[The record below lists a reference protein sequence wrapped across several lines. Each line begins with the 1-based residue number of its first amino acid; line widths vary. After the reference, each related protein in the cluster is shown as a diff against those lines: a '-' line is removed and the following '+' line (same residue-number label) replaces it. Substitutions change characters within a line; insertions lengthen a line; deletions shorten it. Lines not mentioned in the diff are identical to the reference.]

1 MNVRHNILSR
11 FLGVLTVMVFA
22 LLGITSCSETETTDK
37 TDFILYYTSMTDIGP
52 GMSSDIAQPSYK
64 GATPSDFTITG
75 VTLDGQAYTGNLFE
89 INPTSGTVHIESD
102 ETTPVGVYKISV
114 SCVAGG
120 STFTYNDIISVN
132 FLKRVPEGIT
142 VTPGA
147 LVADFADIIDA
158 NSTVELPTAQVTTEQ
173 NHISIT
179 GYSISSVR
187 LGETIVDNKK
197 NPMFAVSSDG
207 TISIVRGSNAI
218 EPGLYTIDLKLNTAV
233 SGSDSEEGLFANALT
248 VNVTS
253 KPLALTYATGKL
265 EEATE
270 ESGNTSFVSQAP
282 TFKGSTDGIAY
293 SIESVSPASDKFV
306 IDAKTGVI
314 SVAEGHGLKSGEKYS
329 VSVRVKN
336 DYSTEGV
343 VFNNVFTLN
352 VVEYIEPISNFAYEM
367 TPVTEQVEFEIP
379 VKAGF
384 KGAEPVFVFES
395 ISAEDKN
402 IVSLDGK
409 TGTISAKKGHKLT
422 LGEHKFT
429 VKASNDKNSETAE
442 LIINVTENPNK
453 FTYIRYGNNLGL
465 TPAENYAN
473 QFRLEDK
480 EVFNSNAEFNTPETD
495 SKKTLTWTVGTTAGV
510 DVGGSATWTNVKI
523 NAKTGKLSL
532 GALPP
537 VQKCVVVLVTATA
550 GTGKEAYSMTVPV
563 FFHNSNADKAGGK
576 IEYTPFVLQVNPKKG
591 GRSVVP
597 TITSTIDMSK
607 FVLDFRRDPVYFNIN
622 GVYQD
627 GTPLQSGGPQ
637 ESNKGHYK
645 QSPFMK
651 ALWDQCGAG
660 YGAKAPMAYF
670 DVKDNIRENH
680 TDKTLGYVDNADG
693 DKKFSVVINAN
704 QWCQRAEDSQ
714 DILAWANGV
723 VIMSMTYDNS
733 ASTVSKPTVGSET
746 GPIVIWLDTNF

>member
-142 VTPGA
+142 VTPEA

-173 NHISIT
+173 SHISIT

-197 NPMFAVSSDG
+197 NSMFAVSSDG

-270 ESGNTSFVSQAP
+270 ESGNTSFVSQVP

-384 KGAEPVFVFES
+384 KGAEPRFE
-395 ISAEDKN
+395 IAEINDADKN
-402 IVSLDGK
+402 YVSIDAE
-409 TGTISAKKGHKLT
+409 TGTISAKKKNKLS
-422 LGEHKFT
+422 LGEHRIV
-429 VKASNDKNSETAE
+429 VKATNDKGSETAE
-442 LIINVTENPNK
+442 LIFTVNANPNM
-453 FTYIRYGNNLGL
+453 FTYISYGNNLGL
-465 TPAENYAN
+465 TPAKDYAS
-473 QFRLEDK
+473 QFRGYSLK
-480 EVFNSNAEFNTPETD
+480 ELKAIKYIPETD
-495 SKKTLTWTVGTTAGV
+495 IPEGKNVTWKVK
-510 DVGGSATWTNVKI
+510 GSIQTGKI
-523 NAKTGKLSL
+523 TIDAKTGELTVADFKANQI
-532 GALPP
+532 GVA
-537 VQKCVVVLVTATA
+537 LVTATVGESEKDPKAISVTIPVCFHYA
-550 GTGKEAYSMTVPV
+550 GPGTEPNKTPKFGNDIY
-563 FFHNSNADKAGGK
+563 
-576 IEYTPFVLQVNPKKG
+576 IEYSPFVLHVNSIKG
-591 GRSVVP
+591 GRSVTPKFNTEKGVTP
-597 TITSTIDMSK
+597 DEK
-607 FVLDFRRDPVYFNIN
+607 FVLDYSRTFQYVNIN
-622 GVYQD
+622 GTDQD
-627 GTPLQSGGPQ
+627 GNALSSGRLDKEDGSLFFRSVW
-637 ESNKGHYK
+637 EKNGGGSYSSKDLLT
-645 QSPFMK
+645 SFS
-651 ALWDQCGAG
+651 GA
-660 YGAKAPMAYF
+660 ANVLA
-670 DVKDNIRENH
+670 
-680 TDKTLGYVDNADG
+680 YVDNTPGDNQYSVVVNANKWQDENGNYADG
-693 DKKFSVVINAN
+693 
-704 QWCQRAEDSQ
+704 
-714 DILAWANGV
+714 
-723 VIMSMTYDNS
+723 IMHGQMTYVTN
-733 ASTVSKPTVGSET
+733 GSNDPLFIKNNGT
-746 GPIVIWLDTNF
+746 LVFPLVIWLDKNYNK

>member
-11 FLGVLTVMVFA
+11 FLGVLTVMLFA
-22 LLGITSCSETETTDK
+22 LLSITSCSETETTDK

-142 VTPGA
+142 VTPEA

-409 TGTISAKKGHKLT
+409 TGTISGKKGHKLT

-473 QFRLEDK
+473 QFRLADK
-480 EVFNSNAEFNTPETD
+480 EEFNTNDDFNTPETD
-495 SKKTLTWTVGTTAGV
+495 SKKTLTWSVSGI
-510 DVGGSATWTNVKI
+510 DVGGTSTWNKVKI
-523 NAKTGKLSL
+523 DSKTGKLTL
-532 GALPP
+532 NALPNE
-537 VQKCVVVLVTATA
+537 QKCVVVLVKATA
-550 GTGKEAYSMTVPV
+550 GSGKKAYSITVPV

-607 FVLDFRRDPVYFNIN
+607 FVLDFRRDPIYYNIN
-622 GVYQD
+622 GEYQD
-627 GTPLQSGGPQ
+627 GTPLESGGTQ
-637 ESNKGHYK
+637 KHTKGYYK

-651 ALWDQCGAG
+651 ALWVQCGAG
-660 YGAKAPMAYF
+660 LGAKIPMSYF
-670 DVKDNIRENH
+670 EGKGNIKENH

-733 ASTVSKPTVGSET
+733 VSTVSKPTVGSET

>member
-75 VTLDGQAYTGNLFE
+75 VTLDGQTYTGNLFE

-102 ETTPVGVYKISV
+102 ETTQVGVYKISV

-142 VTPGA
+142 VTPEA

-270 ESGNTSFVSQAP
+270 ESGNTSFVSQVP

-293 SIESVSPASDKFV
+293 SIESVSPASDKLV

-402 IVSLDGK
+402 IVSLDEK
-409 TGTISAKKGHKLT
+409 TGTISGKKGHKLT

-473 QFRLEDK
+473 QFRLAEK
-480 EVFNSNAEFNTPETD
+480 EEFNNNDDFNTPETD
-495 SKKTLTWTVGTTAGV
+495 SKKTLTWSVSGI
-510 DVGGSATWTNVKI
+510 DVGGTSTWNKVKI
-523 NAKTGKLSL
+523 DSKTGKLTL
-532 GALPP
+532 NALPNE
-537 VQKCVVVLVTATA
+537 QKCVVVLVKATA
-550 GTGKEAYSMTVPV
+550 GSGKKAYSITVPV
-563 FFHNSNADKAGGK
+563 FFHNSNADKTNGK

-591 GRSVVP
+591 GRSVTP
-597 TITSTIDMSK
+597 TITNTIDMSK
-607 FVLDFRRDPVYFNIN
+607 FVLDFRRDPIYYNIN
-622 GVYQD
+622 GEYQD
-627 GTPLQSGGPQ
+627 GTPLESGGTQ
-637 ESNKGHYK
+637 KHTKGYYK

-660 YGAKAPMAYF
+660 YGAKVPMSYF
-670 DVKDNIRENH
+670 NGNNPKASL

-693 DKKFSVVINAN
+693 ENKFSVVINAN
-704 QWCQRAEDSQ
+704 QFCQRAEDSQ
-714 DILAWANGV
+714 DVLAWANGV
-723 VIMSMTYDNS
+723 VIMSMTYSDNV
-733 ASTVSKPTVGSET
+733 TNVNKGTET

>member
-11 FLGVLTVMVFA
+11 FLGVLTVMLFA
-22 LLGITSCSETETTDK
+22 LLSITSCSETETTDK

-142 VTPGA
+142 VTPEA

-270 ESGNTSFVSQAP
+270 ESGNTSFVSQVP

-379 VKAGF
+379 VKDGF

-473 QFRLEDK
+473 QFRLADK
-480 EVFNSNAEFNTPETD
+480 EEFNGNAEFSTPETD
-495 SKKTLTWTVGTTAGV
+495 SKKTLTWSVSGI
-510 DVGGSATWTNVKI
+510 DVGGTSTWNKVKI
-523 NAKTGKLSL
+523 DSKTGKLTL
-532 GALPP
+532 NALPNE
-537 VQKCVVVLVTATA
+537 QKCVVVLVKATA
-550 GTGKEAYSMTVPV
+550 GSGKKAYSITVTV
-563 FFHNSNADKAGGK
+563 FFHNSNADKTNGK

-591 GRSVVP
+591 GRSVTP
-597 TITSTIDMSK
+597 TITNTIDMSK
-607 FVLDFRRDPVYFNIN
+607 FVLDFRRDPIYYNIN
-622 GVYQD
+622 GEYQD
-627 GTPLQSGGPQ
+627 GTPLESGGTQ
-637 ESNKGHYK
+637 KHTKGYYK
-645 QSPFMK
+645 QSPFME
-651 ALWDQCGAG
+651 ALWVQCGAG
-660 YGAKAPMAYF
+660 LGAKAPMAYF
-670 DVKDNIRENH
+670 DVKGNIRENH

-723 VIMSMTYDNS
+723 VIMSMTYSDNV
-733 ASTVSKPTVGSET
+733 TNVNKGTEV

>member
-142 VTPGA
+142 VTPEA

-270 ESGNTSFVSQAP
+270 ESGNTSFVSQVP

-367 TPVTEQVEFEIP
+367 TPVTGQVEFEIP

-384 KGAEPVFVFES
+384 KGAEPRFE
-395 ISAEDKN
+395 IAEINDVDKN
-402 IVSLDGK
+402 YVSIDAE
-409 TGTISAKKGHKLT
+409 TGTISAKKKNKLS
-422 LGEHKFT
+422 LGEHIIV
-429 VKASNDKNSETAE
+429 VKATNDKGSETAE
-442 LIINVTENPNK
+442 LIFTVNANPNM
-453 FTYIRYGNNLGL
+453 FTYISYGNNLGL
-465 TPAENYAN
+465 TPAKDYAS
-473 QFRLEDK
+473 QFRGYSLK
-480 EVFNSNAEFNTPETD
+480 ELKAIKYIPETD
-495 SKKTLTWTVGTTAGV
+495 IPEGKNVTWKVK
-510 DVGGSATWTNVKI
+510 GSIQTGKI
-523 NAKTGKLSL
+523 TIDAKTGELTVADFKANQI
-532 GALPP
+532 GVA
-537 VQKCVVVLVTATA
+537 LVTATVGESEKDPKAISVTIPVCFHYA
-550 GTGKEAYSMTVPV
+550 GPGTEPNKTPKFGNDIY
-563 FFHNSNADKAGGK
+563 
-576 IEYTPFVLQVNPKKG
+576 IEYSPFVLHVNSIKG
-591 GRSVVP
+591 GRSVTPKFNTEKGVTP
-597 TITSTIDMSK
+597 DEK
-607 FVLDFRRDPVYFNIN
+607 FVLDYSRTFQYVNIN
-622 GVYQD
+622 GTDQD
-627 GTPLQSGGPQ
+627 GNALSSGRLDKEDGSLFFRSVW
-637 ESNKGHYK
+637 EKNGGGSYSSKDLLT
-645 QSPFMK
+645 SFS
-651 ALWDQCGAG
+651 GA
-660 YGAKAPMAYF
+660 ANVLA
-670 DVKDNIRENH
+670 
-680 TDKTLGYVDNADG
+680 YVDNTPGDNQYSVVVNANKWQDENGNYADG
-693 DKKFSVVINAN
+693 
-704 QWCQRAEDSQ
+704 
-714 DILAWANGV
+714 
-723 VIMSMTYDNS
+723 IMHGQMTYVTN
-733 ASTVSKPTVGSET
+733 GSNDPLFIKNNGT
-746 GPIVIWLDTNF
+746 LVFPLVIWLDKNYNK

>member
-22 LLGITSCSETETTDK
+22 LLSITSCSETETTDK

-64 GATPSDFTITG
+64 GATPSDFSITG

-102 ETTPVGVYKISV
+102 ETTQVGVYKISV

-142 VTPGA
+142 VTPEA

-270 ESGNTSFVSQAP
+270 ESGNTSFVSQVP

-314 SVAEGHGLKSGEKYS
+314 SVAEGHGLKSGEKYV

-473 QFRLEDK
+473 QFRLAEK
-480 EVFNSNAEFNTPETD
+480 EEFNNNDDFNTPETD
-495 SKKTLTWTVGTTAGV
+495 SKKTLTWSVGTTAGV
-510 DVGGSATWTNVKI
+510 DVGGSSAWSNVKI

-627 GTPLQSGGPQ
+627 GTPLQSGGTQ
-637 ESNKGHYK
+637 THKNGHYK
-645 QSPFMK
+645 QSLFMK
-651 ALWDQCGAG
+651 TLWVQCGAG
-660 YGAKAPMAYF
+660 LGAKIPMSYF
-670 DVKDNIRENH
+670 DGKGNIKENH

-733 ASTVSKPTVGSET
+733 ASTVNKPTVGSET

>member
-22 LLGITSCSETETTDK
+22 LLSITSCSETETTDK

-142 VTPGA
+142 VTPEA

-306 IDAKTGVI
+306 INTKTGVI
-314 SVAEGHGLKSGEKYS
+314 SVAEGHGLKSGEKYV

-367 TPVTEQVEFEIP
+367 THVTEQVEFEIP

-402 IVSLDGK
+402 IVSLDEK
-409 TGTISAKKGHKLT
+409 TGTISGKKGHKLT

-473 QFRLEDK
+473 QFRLAEK
-480 EVFNSNAEFNTPETD
+480 EEFNTNDDFNTPETD
-495 SKKTLTWTVGTTAGV
+495 SKKTLTWSVSGI
-510 DVGGSATWTNVKI
+510 DVGGTSTWNKVKI
-523 NAKTGKLSL
+523 DSKTGKLTL
-532 GALPP
+532 NALPNE
-537 VQKCVVVLVTATA
+537 QKCVVVLVKATA
-550 GTGKEAYSMTVPV
+550 GSGKKAYSITVPV

-607 FVLDFRRDPVYFNIN
+607 FVLDFRRDPIYYNIN
-622 GVYQD
+622 GEYQD
-627 GTPLQSGGPQ
+627 GTPLESGGTQ
-637 ESNKGHYK
+637 KHTKGYYK

-651 ALWDQCGAG
+651 ALWVQCGAG
-660 YGAKAPMAYF
+660 LGAKIPMSYF
-670 DVKDNIRENH
+670 DGKGNIKENH

-723 VIMSMTYDNS
+723 VIMSMTYDSKQTNS
-733 ASTVSKPTVGSET
+733 RFGNWPYCNLA
-746 GPIVIWLDTNF
+746 

>member
-11 FLGVLTVMVFA
+11 FLGVLTVMVLA
-22 LLGITSCSETETTDK
+22 LLSITSCSETETTDK

-64 GATPSDFTITG
+64 GATPSDFSIAG

-142 VTPGA
+142 VTPEA

-409 TGTISAKKGHKLT
+409 TGTISGKKGHKLT

-473 QFRLEDK
+473 QFRLADK
-480 EVFNSNAEFNTPETD
+480 EEFNGNAEFSTPETD
-495 SKKTLTWTVGTTAGV
+495 SKKTLTWSVSGI
-510 DVGGSATWTNVKI
+510 DVGGTSTWNKVKI
-523 NAKTGKLSL
+523 DSKTGKLTL
-532 GALPP
+532 NALPNE
-537 VQKCVVVLVTATA
+537 QKCVVVLVKATA
-550 GTGKEAYSMTVPV
+550 GSGKKAYSITVPV

-607 FVLDFRRDPVYFNIN
+607 FVLDFRRDPIYYNIN
-622 GVYQD
+622 GEYQD
-627 GTPLQSGGPQ
+627 GTPLESGGTQ
-637 ESNKGHYK
+637 KHKKGYYK

-660 YGAKAPMAYF
+660 LGAKIPMSYFF
-670 DVKDNIRENH
+670 DVKGNIKENH

-733 ASTVSKPTVGSET
+733 VSTVNQPTVGSET

>member
-11 FLGVLTVMVFA
+11 FLGVLTVMLFA
-22 LLGITSCSETETTDK
+22 LLSITSCSETETTDK

-64 GATPSDFTITG
+64 GATPSDFSIAG

-142 VTPGA
+142 VTPEA

-197 NPMFAVSSDG
+197 NPISSDG

-314 SVAEGHGLKSGEKYS
+314 SVAEGHGLKSGEKYV

-409 TGTISAKKGHKLT
+409 TGTISGKKGHKLT

-597 TITSTIDMSK
+597 TITSTIDISK

-627 GTPLQSGGPQ
+627 GTPLQSGGTQ
-637 ESNKGHYK
+637 THKNGHYK
-645 QSPFMK
+645 QSLFMK
-651 ALWDQCGAG
+651 TLWVQCGAG
-660 YGAKAPMAYF
+660 LGAKTPMSF
-670 DVKDNIRENH
+670 FNSNNPKSNL
-680 TDKTLGYVDNADG
+680 TDKTLGYVDNAEG
-693 DKKFSVVINAN
+693 QNKFSVVINAN
-704 QWCQRAEDSQ
+704 QWCQRAEDGQ
-714 DILAWANGV
+714 DVLGWANGV

-733 ASTVSKPTVGSET
+733 VSTVNKPTVGSET

>member
-11 FLGVLTVMVFA
+11 FLGVLTVMLFA
-22 LLGITSCSETETTDK
+22 LLSITSCSETETTDK

-142 VTPGA
+142 VTPEA

-158 NSTVELPTAQVTTEQ
+158 NSTAELPTAQVTTEQ

-197 NPMFAVSSDG
+197 SPMFAVSSDG

-270 ESGNTSFVSQAP
+270 ESGNTSFVSQVP

-314 SVAEGHGLKSGEKYS
+314 SVAEGHGLKSGEKYV

-384 KGAEPVFVFES
+384 KGAEPVFEFES

-409 TGTISAKKGHKLT
+409 TGTISGKKGHKLT

-473 QFRLEDK
+473 QFRLADK
-480 EVFNSNAEFNTPETD
+480 EEFNTNDDFNTPETY
-495 SKKTLTWTVGTTAGV
+495 SKNKLTWTLGTTSGV
-510 DVGGSATWTNVKI
+510 DVGGSATWTKVKI
-523 NAKTGKLSL
+523 NAKT
-532 GALPP
+532 
-537 VQKCVVVLVTATA
+537 
-550 GTGKEAYSMTVPV
+550 
-563 FFHNSNADKAGGK
+563 
-576 IEYTPFVLQVNPKKG
+576 
-591 GRSVVP
+591 
-597 TITSTIDMSK
+597 
-607 FVLDFRRDPVYFNIN
+607 
-622 GVYQD
+622 
-627 GTPLQSGGPQ
+627 
-637 ESNKGHYK
+637 
-645 QSPFMK
+645 
-651 ALWDQCGAG
+651 
-660 YGAKAPMAYF
+660 AK
-670 DVKDNIRENH
+670 
-680 TDKTLGYVDNADG
+680 
-693 DKKFSVVINAN
+693 
-704 QWCQRAEDSQ
+704 
-714 DILAWANGV
+714 
-723 VIMSMTYDNS
+723 
-733 ASTVSKPTVGSET
+733 
-746 GPIVIWLDTNF
+746 

>member
-64 GATPSDFTITG
+64 GATPSDFSIAG

-102 ETTPVGVYKISV
+102 ETTQVGVYKISV

-142 VTPGA
+142 VTPEA

-270 ESGNTSFVSQAP
+270 ESGNTSFVSQVP

-343 VFNNVFTLN
+343 VFNNVFILN

-384 KGAEPVFVFES
+384 KGAEPVFVLES

-402 IVSLDGK
+402 IVSLDEK
-409 TGTISAKKGHKLT
+409 TGTISGKKGHKLT

-473 QFRLEDK
+473 QFRLAEK
-480 EVFNSNAEFNTPETD
+480 EEFNNNDDFNTPETD
-495 SKKTLTWTVGTTAGV
+495 SKKTLTWSVSGI
-510 DVGGSATWTNVKI
+510 DVGGTSTWNKVKI
-523 NAKTGKLSL
+523 DSKTGKLTL
-532 GALPP
+532 NALPNE
-537 VQKCVVVLVTATA
+537 QKCVVVLVKATA
-550 GTGKEAYSMTVPV
+550 GSGKKAYSITVPV
-563 FFHNSNADKAGGK
+563 FFHNSNADKTNGK

-591 GRSVVP
+591 GRSVTP
-597 TITSTIDMSK
+597 TITNTIDMSK
-607 FVLDFRRDPVYFNIN
+607 FVLDFRRDPIYYNIN
-622 GVYQD
+622 GEYQD
-627 GTPLQSGGPQ
+627 GTPLESGGTQ
-637 ESNKGHYK
+637 KHTKGYYK

-660 YGAKAPMAYF
+660 YGAKVPMSYF
-670 DVKDNIRENH
+670 NGNNPKASL

-693 DKKFSVVINAN
+693 ENKFSVVINAN
-704 QWCQRAEDSQ
+704 QFCQRAEDSQ
-714 DILAWANGV
+714 DVLAWANGV
-723 VIMSMTYDNS
+723 VIMSMTYSDNV
-733 ASTVSKPTVGSET
+733 TNVNKGTET

>member
-22 LLGITSCSETETTDK
+22 LLSITSCSETETTDK

-142 VTPGA
+142 VTPEA

-306 IDAKTGVI
+306 INTKTGVI
-314 SVAEGHGLKSGEKYS
+314 SVAEGHGLKSGEKYV

-367 TPVTEQVEFEIP
+367 THVTEQVEFEIP

-402 IVSLDGK
+402 IVSLDEK
-409 TGTISAKKGHKLT
+409 TGTISGKKGHKLT

-473 QFRLEDK
+473 QFRLAEK
-480 EVFNSNAEFNTPETD
+480 EEFNTNDDFNTPETD
-495 SKKTLTWTVGTTAGV
+495 SKKTLTWSVSGI
-510 DVGGSATWTNVKI
+510 DVGGTSTWNKVKI
-523 NAKTGKLSL
+523 DSKTGKLTL
-532 GALPP
+532 NALPNE
-537 VQKCVVVLVTATA
+537 QKCVVVLVKATA
-550 GTGKEAYSMTVPV
+550 GSGKKAYSITVPV

-607 FVLDFRRDPVYFNIN
+607 FVLDFRRDPIYYNIN
-622 GVYQD
+622 GEYQD
-627 GTPLQSGGPQ
+627 GTPLESGGTQ
-637 ESNKGHYK
+637 KHTKGYYK

-651 ALWDQCGAG
+651 ALWVQCGAG
-660 YGAKAPMAYF
+660 LGAKIPMSYF
-670 DVKDNIRENH
+670 DGKGNIKENH